1 MEYLANTVGEVS
13 GDFVSFEQTTNE
25 VFWTTLPQ
33 GFAFAMIVWLMSLGV
48 GIAFKIVK
56 LG

>member
-1 MEYLANTVGEVS
+1 MILASQQIAEVQ
-13 GDFVSFEQTTNE
+13 GNFVSFEQSTNE

-33 GFAFAMIVWLMSLGV
+33 GFVFAMIVWIMSLGV
-48 GIAFKIVK
+48 GIVFKIVK

>member
-1 MEYLANTVGEVS
+1 MEYLASTVGEVS
-13 GDFVSFEQTTNE
+13 GDFVSFEQSTNE

-48 GIAFKIVK
+48 GIVFKLVK